1 MIKNNKNTVN
11 HGEIALTPYTGEL
24 PTNDTNTCKECIV
37 GHSETGHHHVIE
49 STTEFDQIMT
59 HNGMFVRLYEEALL
73 VHKKDYK
80 NHESI
85 VITPGTYKISE
96 KTEYNPFTKLTQ
108 RVFD

>member
-1 MIKNNKNTVN
+1 
-11 HGEIALTPYTGEL
+11 
-24 PTNDTNTCKECIV
+24 
-37 GHSETGHHHVIE
+37 
-49 STTEFDQIMT
+49 MT